1 MKINVLPQSIANMIA
16 AGEVVERPASVVKE
30 LAENSVDAGAKSI
43 TVEIKKGGMSYIRIS
58 DDGCGIA
65 PDEVATAF
73 KRHAT
78 SKIKTEEDLNAIY
91 TLGFRGEA
99 LASIAAVAKIDIF
112 TKTKENKFGYSLS
125 LEGGEI
131 IEEDEA
137 GCPDGTT
144 IIVRDLFFNTP
155 ARMKFL
161 KNDATET
168 SYVTDSVNKLILSH
182 PEVAVKLIV
191 NGKVSVASSGDGNL
205 MSAVRAVFGRDY
217 ISHLT
222 PLDFE
227 EGGIKVTGCVG
238 SNALARKDRRQQV
251 FFINGRYVKSKIIS
265 ASLSEAYQNVMMVG
279 KYPVAVIYITL
290 SGNFVDVNVHP
301 TKTEVRFSD
310 DKKIYNAVFW
320 AVKNSL
326 SAKKYVPEID
336 LAKKKEYEEAL
347 KVRKDISKEKNS
359 AVQMDINLLKD
370 TYTQN
375 LGKEISKAN
384 SEDGKTSSAN
394 VPKKT
399 EEKITQEI
407 NSHIENKSFFSID
420 ELSCLK
426 QDPPKPCPDDE
437 KQADISVFKEETT
450 EHHGFKAEKSEA
462 SPLPDEVK
470 PHNEQTKIDIG
481 ILQDAPK
488 ATDDFACAATKP
500 AKPILRANIDFKIVG
515 QIFDTYIIVQKD
527 NEMLI
532 IDQHAAHERL
542 YFEELVEEYRKKTIE
557 SQLLMVPVTVDFDA
571 VKFNLAMENI
581 NLLSSLGFECE
592 EFGASSLIVRSVP
605 FAMPEDEIKDSI
617 CEIMALIEKGTNDI
631 KKSYMEDVLH
641 TMACKRAIKGG
652 THLGTKEMETL
663 CEKVLAFDSIN
674 TCPHGRPIM
683 TSMTKYELEKNFKR
697 IV

>member
-30 LAENSVDAGAKSI
+30 LAENSVDAGAK
-43 TVEIKKGGMSYIRIS
+43 TVTIEIKKGGMAYIRIT

-65 PDEVATAF
+65 PEEVATAF

-99 LASIAAVAKIDIF
+99 LASIAAVSRIDVF
-112 TKTKENKFGYSLS
+112 TKTKENEFGHSLF

-131 IEEDEA
+131 IEEDDA

-168 SYVTDSVNKLILSH
+168 SYVTDAVNKLILSH
-182 PEVAVKLIV
+182 PEVSFKLIV
-191 NGKVSVASSGDGNL
+191 NGKVSLTSQGDGKVL
-205 MSAVRAVFGRDY
+205 TAVKAVFGRDY
-217 ISHLT
+217 LSHLNEIE
-222 PLDFE
+222 FE
-227 EGGIKVTGCVG
+227 DGPIKVTGCVG
-238 SNALARKDRRQQV
+238 TNALARKDRRQQV
-251 FFINGRYVKSKIIS
+251 FFINGRYIRSKIIS
-265 ASLSEAYQNVMMVG
+265 AALSEAYQNVMMVG
-279 KYPVAVIYITL
+279 RFPVAVIYISL

-320 AVKNSL
+320 AVKNAL

-336 LAKKKEYEEAL
+336 ISKKHEEIL
-347 KVRKDISKEKNS
+347 KVRKEISKEKS
-359 AVQMDINLLKD
+359 GGVQLDINLLKD

-375 LGKEISKAN
+375 LAKDEKAFHKE
-384 SEDGKTSSAN
+384 
-394 VPKKT
+394 PLQ
-399 EEKITQEI
+399 EKDKDTTPEI
-407 NSHIENKSFFSID
+407 KSHIEKNIFFSKG
-420 ELSCLK
+420 ELLNFR
-426 QDPPKPCPDDE
+426 QE
-437 KQADISVFKEETT
+437 KCE
-450 EHHGFKAEKSEA
+450 
-462 SPLPDEVK
+462 L
-470 PHNEQTKIDIG
+470 PHNEEIKIENSSFKDEKLKEAVAQETLKNDENITS
-481 ILQDAPK
+481 APSLK
-488 ATDDFACAATKP
+488 
-500 AKPILRANIDFKIVG
+500 ANIDFAVVG
-515 QIFDTYIIVQKD
+515 QVFNTYIIVQKD
-527 NEMLI
+527 EEMFI

-542 YFEELVEEYRKKTIE
+542 YFEDLVSEYRQRKTQ
-557 SQLLMVPVTVDFDA
+557 SQLLMIPVTADFDP
-571 VKFNLAMENI
+571 VKLRVALENLEV
-581 NLLSSLGFECE
+581 LSSLGFECE
-592 EFGASSLIVRSVP
+592 EFGANSLIIRSVP
-605 FAMPEDEIKDSI
+605 FAMPQDEVKDSVQ
-617 CEIMALIEKGTNDI
+617 EIVSLIQKGTGDI

-641 TMACKRAIKGG
+641 TMACKRAIKGN
-652 THLGTKEMETL
+652 THLSTKEMEAL
-663 CEKVLAFDSIN
+663 CEKVFAFDSIN